1 MTGFVGTVRN
11 ESLRCKPNRLRYER
25 KGTFMTDKTKGNLY
39 MLMAAVLW
47 STGGI
52 LIKFIPGN
60 AIAINGARSFIAF
73 LFFCAYKRN
82 IRMKCNRYIVAAAFC
97 LVMTNFLYV
106 MANKLTTAANA
117 IVLQY
122 MAPIFVLIWDCIYQ
136 KKLPRKKQCIIVLMA
151 FSGMILFFFDQLDG
165 GHLLGNLLAIGAGVC
180 FSGVFFI
187 NSLPE
192 SSSEDASMLAF
203 LSSFLISIPL
213 LGDIFYMDATGI
225 SALLVL
231 GIFQVGLA
239 YLVFSKGSKLTS
251 PVSASLIGLLE
262 AILNP
267 IWVLIFYGEKVG
279 KYALLGGAIIL
290 LSVVLNICTGASQQ
304 EQPLPKSPAEQK

>member
-1 MTGFVGTVRN
+1 
-11 ESLRCKPNRLRYER
+11 
-25 KGTFMTDKTKGNLY
+25 MTDKIRGNLY

-73 LFFCAYKRN
+73 LFFCIYKRK
-82 IRMKCNRYIVAAAFC
+82 IHFQCNRYIVAAAFC

-106 MANKLTTAANA
+106 IANKLTTAANA

-122 MAPIFVLIWDCIYQ
+122 TAPIFVLIWDCIYR
-136 KKLPRKKQCIIVLMA
+136 KKLPQKSQYIIVMMA

-187 NSLPE
+187 NSLPQ
-192 SSSEDASMLAF
+192 SSSEDSSMLAF
-203 LSSFLISIPL
+203 LTSFLISIPL
-213 LGDIFYMDATGI
+213 LGDVFQMDVTGI
-225 SALLVL
+225 GALLAL

-239 YLVFSKGSKLTS
+239 YLFFSKGSKLTS

-267 IWVLIFYGEKVG
+267 IWVLIFYGEQVG
-279 KYALLGGAIIL
+279 KYAMLGGAIIL
-290 LSVVLNICTGASQQ
+290 LAVILNICTGTSQQ
-304 EQPLPKSPAEQK
+304 EQPQSPR

>member
-1 MTGFVGTVRN
+1 
-11 ESLRCKPNRLRYER
+11 
-25 KGTFMTDKTKGNLY
+25 MTDRAKGNLY
-39 MLMAAVLW
+39 MLLAAVLW

-52 LIKFIPGN
+52 LIKFIPVN
-60 AIAINGARSFIAF
+60 AIAINGARSCIAF
-73 LFFCAYKRN
+73 LFFCVCKRSVKF
-82 IRMKCNRYIVAAAFC
+82 RFNRYIGAAAFC

-122 MAPIFVLIWDCIYQ
+122 MAPIFVLIWDCVHRRT
-136 KKLPRKKQCIIVLMA
+136 LPSKRQCVIVAMA
-151 FSGMILFFFDQLDG
+151 FAGMILFFFDQLDG
-165 GHLLGNLLAIGAGVC
+165 GHLLGNLLAIGAGLC

-187 NSLPE
+187 NSLPQ

-203 LSSFLISIPL
+203 LASFLISIPT
-213 LGDIFYMDATGI
+213 LGDVFAMDGKGLA
-225 SALLVL
+225 ALLAL

-267 IWVLIFYGEKVG
+267 VWVLIFYGEKVG
-279 KYALLGGAIIL
+279 KYALLGGGILL
-290 LSVVLNICTGASQQ
+290 LSVVLNICIGSGQQ
-304 EQPLPKSPAEQK
+304 EQATDSTI